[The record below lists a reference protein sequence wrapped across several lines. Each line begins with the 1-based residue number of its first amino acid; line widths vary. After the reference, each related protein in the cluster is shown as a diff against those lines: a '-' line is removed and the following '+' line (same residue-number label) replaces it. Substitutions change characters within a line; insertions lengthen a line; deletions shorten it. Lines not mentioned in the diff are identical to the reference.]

1 MVVDK
6 NEYIVIKNEVLK
18 YGESLCTN
26 EELDS
31 FLKHID
37 SKLNDF
43 RPTLMIYGAYNA
55 GKSTLLNALFGKD
68 EYAKT
73 GEINKEDEDD

>member
-6 NEYIVIKNEVLK
+6 NKYIVIKNEVLK

-43 RPTLMIYGAYNA
+43 RT
-55 GKSTLLNALFGKD
+55 
-68 EYAKT
+68 
-73 GEINKEDEDD
+73 